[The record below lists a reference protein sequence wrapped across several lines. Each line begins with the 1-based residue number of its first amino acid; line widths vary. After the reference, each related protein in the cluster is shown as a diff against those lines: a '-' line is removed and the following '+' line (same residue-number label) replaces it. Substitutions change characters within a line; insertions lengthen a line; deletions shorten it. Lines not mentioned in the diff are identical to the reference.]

1 MRPNRSTLSVTCS
14 HSVASDAQRRSI
26 RAQAISIGLA
36 ISPFGLAFGAL
47 CAESGIGVWEA
58 LGFSSIVFGGSS
70 QFAAVSVL
78 ADDGTV
84 IAAIT
89 AGLLLN
95 LRSLAF
101 GVSMAP
107 SLKGSFLWRAGV
119 SQLMIDEST
128 AIGSS
133 QATHELR
140 RYGYLWGGLSV
151 FVLWNATTLIGVSVL
166 SEAESLITDL
176 GIDATIP
183 AAFLGLIWNKLENT
197 KHRAVAVI
205 GAITALILIPF
216 TPAGIPVIAAASAII
231 WVRPWVVREGD
242 NYE

>member
-1 MRPNRSTLSVTCS
+1 M
-14 HSVASDAQRRSI
+14 VASDAQRRSI

-58 LGFSSIVFGGSS
+58 LGFSSLVFGGSS

-84 IAAIT
+84 IAAVT

-107 SLKGSFLWRAGV
+107 SLKGSLLWRAGV

-133 QATHELR
+133 QSTHELR

-183 AAFLGLIWNKLENT
+183 AAFLGLIWNKLENV
-197 KHRAVAVI
+197 KHRVVALI
-205 GAITALILIPF
+205 GAITALILIPI

-231 WVRPWVVREGD
+231 WVRPWIVREGD

>member
-1 MRPNRSTLSVTCS
+1 M
-14 HSVASDAQRRSI
+14 VASDAQRRSI

-58 LGFSSIVFGGSS
+58 LGFSSLVFGGSS

-84 IAAIT
+84 IAAVT

-107 SLKGSFLWRAGV
+107 SLKGSLLWRAGV

-183 AAFLGLIWNKLENT
+183 AAFLGLIWNKLENAR
-197 KHRAVAVI
+197 HRAVAVI

-216 TPAGIPVIAAASAII
+216 TPAGIPVIAAASAIL

-242 NYE
+242 IYE

>member
-1 MRPNRSTLSVTCS
+1 M
-14 HSVASDAQRRSI
+14 VASDAQRRSI

-58 LGFSSIVFGGSS
+58 LGFSSLVFGGSS

-84 IAAIT
+84 IAAVT

-107 SLKGSFLWRAGV
+107 SLKGSLLWRAGV

-133 QATHELR
+133 QSTHELR

-183 AAFLGLIWNKLENT
+183 AAFLGLIWNKLENA

>member
-1 MRPNRSTLSVTCS
+1 M
-14 HSVASDAQRRSI
+14 VASDAQRRSI

-47 CAESGIGVWEA
+47 CAESGVGVWKA
-58 LGFSSIVFGGSS
+58 LGFSSLVFGGSS

-84 IAAIT
+84 IAAVT

-107 SLKGSFLWRAGV
+107 SLKGSLLWRAGV

-133 QATHELR
+133 QSTHELR

-183 AAFLGLIWNKLENT
+183 AAFLGLIWNKLENAR
-197 KHRAVAVI
+197 HRVVALI
-205 GAITALILIPF
+205 GAITALILIPI

-231 WVRPWVVREGD
+231 WVRPWLVREGD

>member
-1 MRPNRSTLSVTCS
+1 M
-14 HSVASDAQRRSI
+14 VASDAQRRSI

-84 IAAIT
+84 IAAVT

-107 SLKGSFLWRAGV
+107 SLKGSLLWRAGV

-133 QATHELR
+133 QSTHELR

-183 AAFLGLIWNKLENT
+183 AAFLGLIWNKLENA
-197 KHRAVAVI
+197 KHRVVALI
-205 GAITALILIPF
+205 GAITALILIPI

-231 WVRPWVVREGD
+231 WVRPWLVREGD

>member
-1 MRPNRSTLSVTCS
+1 M
-14 HSVASDAQRRSI
+14 VASDAQRRSI

-47 CAESGIGVWEA
+47 CAESGVGVWEA
-58 LGFSSIVFGGSS
+58 LGFSSLVFGGSS

-84 IAAIT
+84 IAAVT

-107 SLKGSFLWRAGV
+107 SLKGSLLWRAGV

-133 QATHELR
+133 QSTHELR

-183 AAFLGLIWNKLENT
+183 AAFLGLIWNKLENA
-197 KHRAVAVI
+197 KHRTVALI
-205 GAITALILIPF
+205 GAITALILIPI

>member
-1 MRPNRSTLSVTCS
+1 M
-14 HSVASDAQRRSI
+14 VASDAQRRSI

-216 TPAGIPVIAAASAII
+216 TPAGIPVIAAASAIL

-242 NYE
+242 IYE

>member
-1 MRPNRSTLSVTCS
+1 M
-14 HSVASDAQRRSI
+14 VASDAQRRSI

-47 CAESGIGVWEA
+47 CAESGVGVWEA
-58 LGFSSIVFGGSS
+58 LGFSSLVFGGSS

-84 IAAIT
+84 IAAVT

-107 SLKGSFLWRAGV
+107 SLKGSLLWRAGV

-133 QATHELR
+133 QSTHELR

-183 AAFLGLIWNKLENT
+183 AAFLGLIWNKLENA
-197 KHRAVAVI
+197 KHRVIALI
-205 GAITALILIPF
+205 GAITALILIPI

-231 WVRPWVVREGD
+231 WVRPWIVREGD

>member
-1 MRPNRSTLSVTCS
+1 M
-14 HSVASDAQRRSI
+14 VASDAQRRSI

-101 GVSMAP
+101 GVSMAA
-107 SLKGSFLWRAGV
+107 SLKGSLLWRAGV

-183 AAFLGLIWNKLENT
+183 AAFLGLIWSKLENA
-197 KHRAVAVI
+197 KHRAVALI

-242 NYE
+242 SYE

>member
-1 MRPNRSTLSVTCS
+1 M
-14 HSVASDAQRRSI
+14 VASDAQRRSI

-231 WVRPWVVREGD
+231 WVRPWVVRESD

>member
-1 MRPNRSTLSVTCS
+1 M
-14 HSVASDAQRRSI
+14 VASDAQRRSI

-47 CAESGIGVWEA
+47 CAESGVGVWEA
-58 LGFSSIVFGGSS
+58 LGFSSLVFGGSS

-84 IAAIT
+84 IAAVT

-107 SLKGSFLWRAGV
+107 SLKGSLLWRAGV

-133 QATHELR
+133 QSTHELR

-166 SEAESLITDL
+166 SEAESLIRDL

-183 AAFLGLIWNKLENT
+183 AAFLGLIWNKLENAR
-197 KHRAVAVI
+197 HRVVALI
-205 GAITALILIPF
+205 GAITALILIPI

-231 WVRPWVVREGD
+231 WVRPWLVREGD

>member
-1 MRPNRSTLSVTCS
+1 M
-14 HSVASDAQRRSI
+14 VASDAQRRSI

-47 CAESGIGVWEA
+47 CAESGVGVWEA
-58 LGFSSIVFGGSS
+58 LGFSSLVFGGSS

-84 IAAIT
+84 IAAVT

-107 SLKGSFLWRAGV
+107 SLKGSLLWRAGV

-133 QATHELR
+133 QSTHELR

-183 AAFLGLIWNKLENT
+183 AAFLGLIWNKLENAR
-197 KHRAVAVI
+197 HRVVALI
-205 GAITALILIPF
+205 GAITA
-216 TPAGIPVIAAASAII
+216 
-231 WVRPWVVREGD
+231 
-242 NYE
+242 

>member
-1 MRPNRSTLSVTCS
+1 M
-14 HSVASDAQRRSI
+14 VASDAQRRSI

-47 CAESGIGVWEA
+47 CAESGIGAWEA

-216 TPAGIPVIAAASAII
+216 TPAGIPVIAAATAII

>member
-1 MRPNRSTLSVTCS
+1 M
-14 HSVASDAQRRSI
+14 VASDAQRRSI

-47 CAESGIGVWEA
+47 CAESGVGVWEA
-58 LGFSSIVFGGSS
+58 LGFSSLVFGGSS

-84 IAAIT
+84 IAAVT

-107 SLKGSFLWRAGV
+107 SLKGSLLWRAGV

-133 QATHELR
+133 QSTHELR

-166 SEAESLITDL
+166 SEAESLIRDL

-183 AAFLGLIWNKLENT
+183 AAFLGLIWNKLENAR
-197 KHRAVAVI
+197 HRVVALI
-205 GAITALILIPF
+205 GAITALILIPI

-231 WVRPWVVREGD
+231 WVRPWLVSEGD

>member
-1 MRPNRSTLSVTCS
+1 MLRSLVGSEMCIR
-14 HSVASDAQRRSI
+14 DRSI

>member
-1 MRPNRSTLSVTCS
+1 M
-14 HSVASDAQRRSI
+14 VASDAQRRSI

-183 AAFLGLIWNKLENT
+183 AAFLGLIWNKLENA
-197 KHRAVAVI
+197 KHRVVAVI
-205 GAITALILIPF
+205 GAMTALILIPF

>member
-1 MRPNRSTLSVTCS
+1 M
-14 HSVASDAQRRSI
+14 VASDAQRRSI

-47 CAESGIGVWEA
+47 CAESGIGGWEA
-58 LGFSSIVFGGSS
+58 LGFSSIIFGGSS

>member
-1 MRPNRSTLSVTCS
+1 M
-14 HSVASDAQRRSI
+14 VASDAQRRSI

-36 ISPFGLAFGAL
+36 IAPFGLAFGAL

-183 AAFLGLIWNKLENT
+183 AAFLGLIWSKLENA

>member
-1 MRPNRSTLSVTCS
+1 M
-14 HSVASDAQRRSI
+14 VASDAQRRSI

-47 CAESGIGVWEA
+47 CAESGIGAWEA

-183 AAFLGLIWNKLENT
+183 AAFLGLIWNKLENA

-216 TPAGIPVIAAASAII
+216 TPAGIPVITAASAII

>member
-1 MRPNRSTLSVTCS
+1 M
-14 HSVASDAQRRSI
+14 VASDAQRRSI

-36 ISPFGLAFGAL
+36 IAPFGLAFGAL

-183 AAFLGLIWNKLENT
+183 AAFLGLIWSKLENT
-197 KHRAVAVI
+197 KHRAVALI

-242 NYE
+242 SYE

>member
-1 MRPNRSTLSVTCS
+1 M
-14 HSVASDAQRRSI
+14 VASDAQRRSI

-47 CAESGIGVWEA
+47 CAESGVGVWEA
-58 LGFSSIVFGGSS
+58 LGFSSLVFGGSS

-78 ADDGTV
+78 ADEGTV
-84 IAAIT
+84 IAAVT

-107 SLKGSFLWRAGV
+107 SLKGSLLWRAGV

-133 QATHELR
+133 QSTHELR

-183 AAFLGLIWNKLENT
+183 AAFLGLIWNKLENA
-197 KHRAVAVI
+197 KHRVVALI
-205 GAITALILIPF
+205 GAITALILIPI

-231 WVRPWVVREGD
+231 WVRPWLVREGD

>member
-1 MRPNRSTLSVTCS
+1 M
-14 HSVASDAQRRSI
+14 VASDAQRRSI

-36 ISPFGLAFGAL
+36 ISPCGLAFGAL
-47 CAESGIGVWEA
+47 CAESGVGVWEA
-58 LGFSSIVFGGSS
+58 LGFSSLVFGGSS

-84 IAAIT
+84 IAAVT

-107 SLKGSFLWRAGV
+107 SLKGSLLWRAGV

-133 QATHELR
+133 QSTHELR

-183 AAFLGLIWNKLENT
+183 AAFLGLIWNKLENAR
-197 KHRAVAVI
+197 HRVVALI
-205 GAITALILIPF
+205 GAITALILIPI

-231 WVRPWVVREGD
+231 WVRPWLVREGD

>member
-1 MRPNRSTLSVTCS
+1 M
-14 HSVASDAQRRSI
+14 VASDAQRRSI

-47 CAESGIGVWEA
+47 CAESGVGVWEA
-58 LGFSSIVFGGSS
+58 LGFSSLVFGGSS

-78 ADDGTV
+78 ADEGTV
-84 IAAIT
+84 IAAVT

-107 SLKGSFLWRAGV
+107 SLKGSLLWRAGV

-133 QATHELR
+133 QSTHELR

-183 AAFLGLIWNKLENT
+183 AAFLGLIWNKLENA
-197 KHRAVAVI
+197 KHRVIALI
-205 GAITALILIPF
+205 GAITALILIPI

>member
-1 MRPNRSTLSVTCS
+1 M
-14 HSVASDAQRRSI
+14 VASDAQRRSI

-58 LGFSSIVFGGSS
+58 LGFSSLVFGGSS

-84 IAAIT
+84 IAAVT

-107 SLKGSFLWRAGV
+107 SLKGSLLWRAGA

-133 QATHELR
+133 QSTHELR

-183 AAFLGLIWNKLENT
+183 AAFLGLIWNKLENA
-197 KHRAVAVI
+197 KHRVVALI
-205 GAITALILIPF
+205 GAITALILIPI

-231 WVRPWVVREGD
+231 WVRPWLVREGD

>member
-1 MRPNRSTLSVTCS
+1 M
-14 HSVASDAQRRSI
+14 VASDAQRRSI

-47 CAESGIGVWEA
+47 CAESGVGVWEA
-58 LGFSSIVFGGSS
+58 LGFSSLVFGGSS

-84 IAAIT
+84 IAAVT

-107 SLKGSFLWRAGV
+107 SLKGSLLWRAGV

-128 AIGSS
+128 AVGSS
-133 QATHELR
+133 QSTHELR

-183 AAFLGLIWNKLENT
+183 AAFLGLIWNKLENA
-197 KHRAVAVI
+197 KHRVVALI
-205 GAITALILIPF
+205 GAITALILIPI

-231 WVRPWVVREGD
+231 WVRPWLVREGD

>member
-1 MRPNRSTLSVTCS
+1 M
-14 HSVASDAQRRSI
+14 VASDAQRRSI

-47 CAESGIGVWEA
+47 CAESGVGVWEA
-58 LGFSSIVFGGSS
+58 LGFSSLVFGGSS

-84 IAAIT
+84 IAAVT

-107 SLKGSFLWRAGV
+107 SLKGSLLWRAGV

-133 QATHELR
+133 QSTHELR

-183 AAFLGLIWNKLENT
+183 AAFLGLIWNKLENA
-197 KHRAVAVI
+197 KHRVIALI
-205 GAITALILIPF
+205 GAITALILIPI

>member
-1 MRPNRSTLSVTCS
+1 M
-14 HSVASDAQRRSI
+14 VANDAQRRSI

-47 CAESGIGVWEA
+47 CAESGVGVWEA
-58 LGFSSIVFGGSS
+58 LGFSSLVFGGSS

-84 IAAIT
+84 IAAVT

-107 SLKGSFLWRAGV
+107 SLKGSLLWRAGV

-133 QATHELR
+133 QSTHELR

-166 SEAESLITDL
+166 SEAESLIRDL

-183 AAFLGLIWNKLENT
+183 AAFLGLIWNKLENA
-197 KHRAVAVI
+197 KHRAVALI
-205 GAITALILIPF
+205 GAITALILIPI

-231 WVRPWVVREGD
+231 WVRPWLVREGD

>member
-1 MRPNRSTLSVTCS
+1 M
-14 HSVASDAQRRSI
+14 VANDAQRRSI

-47 CAESGIGVWEA
+47 CAESGVGVWEA
-58 LGFSSIVFGGSS
+58 LGFSSLVFGGSS

-78 ADDGTV
+78 ADEGTV
-84 IAAIT
+84 IAAVT

-107 SLKGSFLWRAGV
+107 SLKGSLLWRAGV

-133 QATHELR
+133 QSTHELR

-183 AAFLGLIWNKLENT
+183 AAFLGLIWNKLENA
-197 KHRAVAVI
+197 KHRTVALI
-205 GAITALILIPF
+205 GAITALILIPI

-231 WVRPWVVREGD
+231 WVRPWLVREGD

>member
-1 MRPNRSTLSVTCS
+1 M
-14 HSVASDAQRRSI
+14 VASDAQRRSI

-47 CAESGIGVWEA
+47 CAESGVGVWEA
-58 LGFSSIVFGGSS
+58 LGFSSLVFGGSS

-84 IAAIT
+84 IAAVT

-107 SLKGSFLWRAGV
+107 SLKGSLLWRAGV

-133 QATHELR
+133 QSTHELR

-166 SEAESLITDL
+166 SEAESLIRDL

-183 AAFLGLIWNKLENT
+183 AAFLGLIWNKLENA
-197 KHRAVAVI
+197 KHRTVALI
-205 GAITALILIPF
+205 GAIIALILIPI

-231 WVRPWVVREGD
+231 WVRPWLVREGD

>member
-1 MRPNRSTLSVTCS
+1 MIPNDV
-14 HSVASDAQRRSI
+14 QRRSI

-58 LGFSSIVFGGSS
+58 LGFSSLVFGGSS

-84 IAAIT
+84 IAAVT

-107 SLKGSFLWRAGV
+107 SLKGSLLWRAGV

-183 AAFLGLIWNKLENT
+183 AAFLGLIWNKLENA
-197 KHRAVAVI
+197 KHRIVALI
-205 GAITALILIPF
+205 GAITALILIPI

>member
-1 MRPNRSTLSVTCS
+1 M
-14 HSVASDAQRRSI
+14 VANDAQRRSI

-47 CAESGIGVWEA
+47 CAESGVGVWEA
-58 LGFSSIVFGGSS
+58 LGFSSLVFGGSS

-84 IAAIT
+84 IAAVT

-107 SLKGSFLWRAGV
+107 SLKGSLLWRAGV

-133 QATHELR
+133 QSTHELR

-166 SEAESLITDL
+166 SEAESLIRDL

-183 AAFLGLIWNKLENT
+183 AAFLGLIWNKLENA
-197 KHRAVAVI
+197 KHRTVALI
-205 GAITALILIPF
+205 GAITALILVPI

-231 WVRPWVVREGD
+231 WVRPWLVREGD

>member
-1 MRPNRSTLSVTCS
+1 M
-14 HSVASDAQRRSI
+14 VASDAQRRSI

-47 CAESGIGVWEA
+47 CAESGVGVWEA
-58 LGFSSIVFGGSS
+58 LGFSSLVFGGSS

-84 IAAIT
+84 IAAVT

-107 SLKGSFLWRAGV
+107 SLKGSLLWRAGV

-133 QATHELR
+133 QSTHELR

-151 FVLWNATTLIGVSVL
+151 FVLWNATTLIGVSIL

-183 AAFLGLIWNKLENT
+183 AAFLGLIWNKLENAR
-197 KHRAVAVI
+197 HRVVALI
-205 GAITALILIPF
+205 GAITALILIPI

-231 WVRPWVVREGD
+231 WVRPWIVREGD

>member
-1 MRPNRSTLSVTCS
+1 MPP
-14 HSVASDAQRRSI
+14 SDALRRSI

-36 ISPFGLAFGAL
+36 IAPFGLAFGAL

-78 ADDGTV
+78 ADAGTI

-101 GVSMAP
+101 GVSMAS
-107 SLKGSFLWRAGV
+107 SLNGPFLWRAGI

-128 AIGSS
+128 AIGSA
-133 QATHELR
+133 QDTHELR
-140 RYGYLWGGLSV
+140 RYGYMWGGLSV
-151 FVLWNATTLIGVSVL
+151 FVLWNTTTLIGVSVL
-166 SEAESLITDL
+166 SDAESLITDL

-183 AAFLGLIWNKLENT
+183 AAFLGLIWNKLEDGV
-197 KHRAVAVI
+197 HRTIALL
-205 GAITALILIPF
+205 GSLLALILIPF
-216 TPAGIPVIAAASAII
+216 TPAGIPIIAAASSIFY
-231 WVRPWVVREGD
+231 VRPWVTKGTD
-242 NYE
+242 NDE

>member
-1 MRPNRSTLSVTCS
+1 M
-14 HSVASDAQRRSI
+14 VANDAQRRSI

-47 CAESGIGVWEA
+47 CAESGVGVWEA
-58 LGFSSIVFGGSS
+58 LGFSSLVFGGSS

-84 IAAIT
+84 IAAVT
-89 AGLLLN
+89 AGLRLN

-107 SLKGSFLWRAGV
+107 SLKGSLLWRAGV

-133 QATHELR
+133 QSTHELR

-183 AAFLGLIWNKLENT
+183 AAFLGLIWNKLENA
-197 KHRAVAVI
+197 KHRTVALI
-205 GAITALILIPF
+205 GAITALILVPI

-231 WVRPWVVREGD
+231 WVRPWLVREGD

>member
-1 MRPNRSTLSVTCS
+1 M
-14 HSVASDAQRRSI
+14 VANDAQRRSI

-47 CAESGIGVWEA
+47 CAESGVGVWEA
-58 LGFSSIVFGGSS
+58 LGFSSLVFGGSS

-84 IAAIT
+84 IAAVT

-107 SLKGSFLWRAGV
+107 SLKGSLLWRAGV

-133 QATHELR
+133 QSTHELR

-166 SEAESLITDL
+166 SEAESLIRDL

-183 AAFLGLIWNKLENT
+183 AAFLGLIWNKLENA
-197 KHRAVAVI
+197 KHRTVALI
-205 GAITALILIPF
+205 GAITALILIPI

-231 WVRPWVVREGD
+231 WFRPWLVREGD